1 MRGGTRGNDQLCV
14 GDVAIPRY
22 MDLAGLARLLPVA
35 EHLPNVA
42 VVWLMLVISTCRLSN
57 GPL

>member
-1 MRGGTRGNDQLCV
+1 MAGNAGDDQLCAS
-14 GDVAIPRY
+14 GVAIPRY

-35 EHLPNVA
+35 ERLPNVA